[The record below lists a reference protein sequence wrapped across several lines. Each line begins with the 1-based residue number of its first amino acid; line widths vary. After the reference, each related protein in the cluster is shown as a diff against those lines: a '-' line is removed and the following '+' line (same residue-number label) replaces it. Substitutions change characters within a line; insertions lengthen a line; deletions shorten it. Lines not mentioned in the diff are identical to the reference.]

1 MTCSWNDRYVRE
13 WTRRALLTRSGMGL
27 GWLALRA
34 LLSAE
39 ARAQA
44 QDPPPPS
51 APAVTARSAKS
62 TAPVHPLAARR
73 PHFTPRARSVIFLH
87 MVGAPSQLELFD
99 YKPLLAKY
107 DGQPCPRQFIE
118 GKRFAFLRGHPALL
132 GPRFAFQRHGESGL
146 ELSELLPHLATVA
159 DEIAVVKSLHTEQIN
174 HGPAQLMFHTGFG
187 RFGRP
192 SLGSWVTY
200 GLGSF
205 QEDLPAY
212 VVLITGKVAGAGSA
226 LWGSGFLP
234 TLYQGVEFRSQG
246 DPVLFLSNPPG
257 IGPADRRRMLDSLR
271 ALNEQA
277 WAESGDPE
285 IQTRIAQYEMALRMQ
300 LSVPGLM
307 DLSREPAWVRE
318 EYGARPGEASFA
330 NNCLLARRLVE
341 QGVRFVQLFHADWD
355 HHSNLQ
361 AGLPARCRE
370 VDQPMAALIRDL
382 KRRGLLE
389 QTLVVWGGE
398 FGRTPML
405 QGTNAEGEPASRPG
419 RDHHKDA
426 FCIWLAGGGVKP
438 GITVGRTDDLGYSIV
453 EDPVH
458 INDFHATLLHLL
470 GLDHQ
475 RLTYK
480 YQGRQFRLTDVGGN
494 VVTKLLA

>member
-1 MTCSWNDRYVRE
+1 MKRLWDAPTSLE
-13 WTRRALLTRSGMGL
+13 LTRRALLTRSGMGL
-27 GWLALRA
+27 GWLALKA

-39 ARAQA
+39 AQA
-44 QDPPPPS
+44 EPGPTSPE
-51 APAVTARSAKS
+51 
-62 TAPVHPLAARR
+62 PLAAATTPSARR
-73 PHFTPRARSVIFLH
+73 PPQDVPLVAKPPHFAPRARNVIFLH

-99 YKPLLAKY
+99 YKPQLEKH
-107 DGQPCPRQFIE
+107 DGQPCPQEFIE

-132 GPRFAFQRHGESGL
+132 GPRFRFQRHGQCGL

-159 DEIAVVKSLHTEQIN
+159 DDIAVVKSLHTDQIN

-192 SLGSWVTY
+192 SLGAWVAY

-234 TLYQGVEFRSQG
+234 TVYQGVEFRAQR
-246 DPVLFLSNPPG
+246 DAVLFLSNPAG

-271 ALNEQA
+271 TLNEQA
-277 WAESGDPE
+277 WAELGDPE

-300 LSVPGLM
+300 LSVPGVT
-307 DLSREPAWVRE
+307 DLSREPAWVLE
-318 EYGARPGEASFA
+318 EYGARPGQASFA
-330 NNCLLARRLVE
+330 NHCLLARRLVE

-361 AGLPARCRE
+361 AALPARCRE
-370 VDQPMAALIRDL
+370 VDQPVAALIRDL
-382 KRRGLLE
+382 KRRGLLD

-405 QGTNAEGEPASRPG
+405 QGTNAEGETASRPG

-426 FCIWLAGGGVKP
+426 FAIWLAGGGTRP

-480 YQGRQFRLTDVGGN
+480 YQGRQFRLTDVGGH